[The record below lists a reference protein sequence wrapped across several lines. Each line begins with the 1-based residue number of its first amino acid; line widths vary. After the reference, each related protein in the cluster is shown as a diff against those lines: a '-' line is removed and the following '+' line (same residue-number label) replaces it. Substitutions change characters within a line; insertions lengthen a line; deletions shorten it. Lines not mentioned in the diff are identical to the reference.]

1 MQVDY
6 QIFPAKDT
14 VPLIGLNKRYNA
26 VIKQKE
32 VTPMK
37 TITYHT
43 ADFTKRPNVPY
54 PNAATR
60 RQILDRIVELLLM
73 AGMGMGAAAMLLF
86 IFALA

>member
-1 MQVDY
+1 
-6 QIFPAKDT
+6 
-14 VPLIGLNKRYNA
+14 
-26 VIKQKE
+26 
-32 VTPMK
+32 MK

-43 ADFTKRPNVPY
+43 ADFAKRPNVPY